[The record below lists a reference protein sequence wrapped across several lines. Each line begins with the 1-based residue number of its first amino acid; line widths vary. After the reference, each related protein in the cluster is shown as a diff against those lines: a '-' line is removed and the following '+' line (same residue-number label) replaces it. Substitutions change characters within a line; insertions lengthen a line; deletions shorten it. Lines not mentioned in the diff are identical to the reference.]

1 MRIYNLLKD
10 FLLPKEVLYLQDD
23 DSFNLALRD
32 LEANNILAID
42 TEFIWR
48 NTYFPK
54 LSLIQIST
62 YKKIYIIDCITLNI
76 SELEKIF
83 INKKI
88 LKIFHS
94 IRGDISVLS
103 NCLGFKI
110 ENIFDTQLAEDIL
123 SQRKGAQISYK
134 KLVNKYF
141 FKDISKSENNSDW
154 ERRPLKKKQVDYAAE
169 DVRYLHSIMEIQKN
183 KLISSNK
190 IDSFYLACHQEK
202 KLGEEDFSIS
212 RLRRFQKKNKNISK
226 KEIEVFNWR
235 ENQAKK
241 LNVPP
246 SHIIEDK
253 NLKQLQKVMEKKDLN
268 ECKWIIK
275 KDSSRDD
282 FINFF
287 L

>member
-1 MRIYNLLKD
+1 MGKA
-10 FLLPKEVLYLQDD
+10 
-23 DSFNLALRD
+23 S
-32 LEANNILAID
+32 
-42 TEFIWR
+42 
-48 NTYFPK
+48 
-54 LSLIQIST
+54 
-62 YKKIYIIDCITLNI
+62 
-76 SELEKIF
+76 SE
-83 INKKI
+83 
-88 LKIFHS
+88 
-94 IRGDISVLS
+94 
-103 NCLGFKI
+103 
-110 ENIFDTQLAEDIL
+110 
-123 SQRKGAQISYK
+123 
-134 KLVNKYF
+134 
-141 FKDISKSENNSDW
+141 
-154 ERRPLKKKQVDYAAE
+154 KKQVDYAAE

-253 NLKQLQKVMEKKDLN
+253 NLKQLQKVMEKKILMN
-268 ECKWIIK
+268 VSGSL